1 MPTNKNA
8 AIRYQTLD
16 KCFRDRRH
24 KYYIEDLIDKCD
36 EAIYYY
42 NGIGGVSRRQIFED
56 IKFMES
62 ETGWSVPL
70 ERKQDGRRV
79 YYRYSDPNFTINA
92 QPLTEEE
99 ATQLRS
105 VIITLNRFKGLP
117 SNEWVE
123 EVISNLEWRFG
134 LREKNENILGFEQ
147 NPYLKGLNFLS
158 DIIDAA
164 INHQAIRI
172 IYRNYK
178 NYDNERNVIV
188 HPWYIKQYNNRWFL
202 MAYDAEAN
210 RISNFAL
217 DRIQEIGIEEDVDFI
232 SNDQI
237 DFEHYFDDVF
247 GVTIPPDDVEKISVV
262 LQFSKRQYPYIVS
275 KPIHHTQKI
284 IDDEECIL
292 SVELRPTYEFTQL
305 ILSFGYDVKVLEPET
320 YKQEIIT
327 NIRRNL
333 QNYDIIQIDCTSQ
346 EQFCKKQSNE

>member
-24 KYYIEDLIDKCD
+24 RYYMEDLIDKCE

-42 NGIGGVSRRQIFED
+42 NGVGGVSRRQIFED

-79 YYRYSDPNFTINA
+79 YYRYRDPDFTINA

-99 ATQLRS
+99 TRQLRS
-105 VIITLNRFKGLP
+105 VIITLRRFRGLP
-117 SNEWVE
+117 SNAWVD

-134 LREKNENILGFEQ
+134 LRGNQENMIGFEQ
-147 NPYLKGLNFLS
+147 NPYLRGLNLLP

-164 INHQAIRI
+164 TSHQAVRI
-172 IYRNYK
+172 TYRNYK
-178 NYDNERNVIV
+178 NCDEEYTVVV

-202 MAYDAEAN
+202 MAYDAEAD
-210 RISNFAL
+210 RISNYAL
-217 DRIQEIGIEEDVDFI
+217 DRIQNFNVEEDVAYI
-232 SNDQI
+232 PNKEV

-247 GVTIPPDDVEKISVV
+247 GVTIPPSDVEKIKVL
-262 LQFSKRQYPYIVS
+262 LQFSKKQYPYIVS
-275 KPIHHTQKI
+275 KPLHHSQEI
-284 IDDEECIL
+284 VDAENRIL
-292 SVELRPTYEFTQL
+292 TVEVRPTYEFTQL
-305 ILSFGYDVKVLEPET
+305 ILSFGFDVKVLGPEPF
-320 YKQEIIT
+320 KQEILA
-327 NIRRNL
+327 NLRRNL
-333 QNYDIIQIDCTSQ
+333 QNYNEMQIDCTD
-346 EQFCKKQSNE
+346 

>member
-62 ETGWSVPL
+62 ETGWCVPL

-92 QPLTEEE
+92 QPLT
-99 ATQLRS
+99 
-105 VIITLNRFKGLP
+105 
-117 SNEWVE
+117 
-123 EVISNLEWRFG
+123 
-134 LREKNENILGFEQ
+134 
-147 NPYLKGLNFLS
+147 

-178 NYDNERNVIV
+178 NYDNVRNVIV

-217 DRIQEIGIEEDVDFI
+217 DRIQEIGIEENVDFI
-232 SNDQI
+232 SNEKI

-247 GVTIPPDDVEKISVV
+247 GVTIPPDDVEKIQVV

-284 IDDEECIL
+284 INDEECIL

-333 QNYDIIQIDCTSQ
+333 QNYDIMQIDCTSQ
-346 EQFCKKQSNE
+346 EQFCRK

>member
-24 KYYIEDLIDKCD
+24 RYYIEDLIDKCE

-42 NGIGGVSRRQIFED
+42 NGVGGVSRRQIFED

-79 YYRYSDPNFTINA
+79 YYRYRDPDFTINA

-99 ATQLRS
+99 ARQLRS
-105 VIITLNRFKGLP
+105 VIITLRRFRGLP
-117 SNEWVE
+117 SNAWVD

-134 LREKNENILGFEQ
+134 LRGKQENMIGFEQ
-147 NPYLKGLNFLS
+147 NPYLRGLNLLP

-164 INHQAIRI
+164 TSHQAVRI
-172 IYRNYK
+172 TYRNYK
-178 NYDNERNVIV
+178 NCDEEYTVVV

-202 MAYDAEAN
+202 MAYDAEAD
-210 RISNFAL
+210 RISNYAL
-217 DRIQEIGIEEDVDFI
+217 DRIQNFNVEEDVAYI
-232 SNDQI
+232 PNKEV

-247 GVTIPPDDVEKISVV
+247 GVTIPPSDVEKIRVL
-262 LQFSKRQYPYIVS
+262 LQFSKKQYPYIVS
-275 KPIHHTQKI
+275 KPLHHSQEI
-284 IDDEECIL
+284 VDAENRIL
-292 SVELRPTYEFTQL
+292 AVEVRPTYEFTQL
-305 ILSFGYDVKVLEPET
+305 ILSFGFDVQVLEPEPF
-320 YKQEIIT
+320 KQEILA
-327 NIRRNL
+327 NLRRNL
-333 QNYDIIQIDCTSQ
+333 QNYNEMQIDCTD
-346 EQFCKKQSNE
+346 